1 MNGDEVGVDCGGPVC
16 SPCPCTESKLL
27 LQQNSYQT
35 EFHRNTSDWVRL
47 RNDVELEAG
56 SHAAFSA
63 MNFVE
68 LSPTFEVKQGS
79 EALFTIDNCVG
90 LSEQNIIDP
99 ALLSENEDCGTL
111 FPEASIIGTPCAGTN
126 SPVTIRVYLHI
137 IHEDD
142 GSGGL
147 ASQDVATVKANM
159 NQTYNKHGIMFNF
172 CERHINFSAA
182 LIDARQIPEL
192 LYPFAS
198 LPDGINGYLVPLST
212 PSGDYNGV
220 AEDIPSANFWSKNSY
235 GTASHE
241 IGHCLNLLHTRMNY
255 FRIGINN
262 CLSNECIQERVMRP
276 EDCAGSCPQF
286 DCENQTCAPN
296 CYEAGDM
303 VCDTPPDPYLC
314 SPSSTGFSLSPEGI
328 LNYSNWTDACN
339 EEYIG
344 NDVIPTNV
352 MSYWRRDI
360 QITDEQACR
369 VHNHISTD
377 GSFSITTSSQSC
389 PVNSSSCS
397 AITFGTSVWTTNQQ
411 FDRNV
416 IINGDLTIDGAIVS
430 FARGTSLTV
439 NGDLTIINNSFVG
452 RNNLNPCNPTNNVF
466 WIGIKLHHLA
476 YVEIHNSFIE
486 FSQLG
491 VSIAVDP
498 LPNDNLPWINM
509 DNVTFL
515 NNFSS
520 VRKSNS
526 SGTLRLTDCAFIVT
540 TSYPYNAFGS
550 QLLVASAKG
559 TNFLTR
565 CSFEYNGQS
574 YNGNAINT
582 YESQLTVDASN
593 FEGWFCGISATSM
606 NLNGLSSNNNT
617 FTNNITG
624 IALEDGIFV
633 LKNNEFNFHQ
643 QTNDIN
649 PMTAVE
655 IENVNNFTIEDN
667 LFTEHSQQTRR
678 SFGLKITDSE
688 PYSLEVQNNEFI
700 NLTKNI
706 ETFGDNGDMFQGIQ
720 FSCNTSRGLNNHPS
734 GSGEFIINGSISPL
748 QGSSSIPTGNIFEH
762 DCYSTVT
769 DFDYRGSQFID
780 YYYLSSD
787 IAQRPI
793 CFDGLSLQPVINN
806 NNNCS
811 ILNRLT
817 ETNKKS
823 FKEMVENLNLKIYNL
838 NSDLNNLLD
847 GGQTNTLLKQIR
859 QGTNESILNKIKDM
873 ENLRNLVSADVIREL
888 LNSSDGLLPH
898 SFSLSLKTPQF
909 LETLQSLIV

>member
-1 MNGDEVGVDCGGPVC
+1 
-16 SPCPCTESKLL
+16 
-27 LQQNSYQT
+27 
-35 EFHRNTSDWVRL
+35 
-47 RNDVELEAG
+47 
-56 SHAAFSA
+56 
-63 MNFVE
+63 
-68 LSPTFEVKQGS
+68 
-79 EALFTIDNCVG
+79 
-90 LSEQNIIDP
+90 
-99 ALLSENEDCGTL
+99 
-111 FPEASIIGTPCAGTN
+111 
-126 SPVTIRVYLHI
+126 
-137 IHEDD
+137 
-142 GSGGL
+142 
-147 ASQDVATVKANM
+147 
-159 NQTYNKHGIMFNF
+159 
-172 CERHINFSAA
+172 
-182 LIDARQIPEL
+182 
-192 LYPFAS
+192 
-198 LPDGINGYLVPLST
+198 
-212 PSGDYNGV
+212 
-220 AEDIPSANFWSKNSY
+220 
-235 GTASHE
+235 
-241 IGHCLNLLHTRMNY
+241 
-255 FRIGINN
+255 
-262 CLSNECIQERVMRP
+262 
-276 EDCAGSCPQF
+276 
-286 DCENQTCAPN
+286 
-296 CYEAGDM
+296 M

-397 AITFGTSVWTTNQQ
+397 AITYGTSVWTTNQQ

-466 WIGIKLHHLA
+466 WIGIKLHHMA
-476 YVEIHNSFIE
+476 YVKIHNSFIE

-526 SGTLRLTDCAFIVT
+526 SGTLRLTDCTFIVT

-582 YESQLTVDASN
+582 YESQLTVDASD

-649 PMTAVE
+649 PMTGVE
-655 IENVNNFTIEDN
+655 IESVNNFTIEDN

-706 ETFGDNGDMFQGIQ
+706 ETLG
-720 FSCNTSRGLNNHPS
+720 
-734 GSGEFIINGSISPL
+734 
-748 QGSSSIPTGNIFEH
+748 
-762 DCYSTVT
+762 
-769 DFDYRGSQFID
+769 
-780 YYYLSSD
+780 
-787 IAQRPI
+787 A
-793 CFDGLSLQPVINN
+793 
-806 NNNCS
+806 
-811 ILNRLT
+811 
-817 ETNKKS
+817 
-823 FKEMVENLNLKIYNL
+823 
-838 NSDLNNLLD
+838 
-847 GGQTNTLLKQIR
+847 
-859 QGTNESILNKIKDM
+859 
-873 ENLRNLVSADVIREL
+873 
-888 LNSSDGLLPH
+888 
-898 SFSLSLKTPQF
+898 
-909 LETLQSLIV
+909 